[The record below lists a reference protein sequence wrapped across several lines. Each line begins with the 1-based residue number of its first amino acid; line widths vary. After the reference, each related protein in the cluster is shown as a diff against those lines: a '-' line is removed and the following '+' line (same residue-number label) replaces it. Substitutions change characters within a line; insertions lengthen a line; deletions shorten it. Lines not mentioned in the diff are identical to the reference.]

1 MAEITETS
9 EIAETTDISLSGSS
23 LKIKNEKRERKNN
36 AQTLPPGLT
45 HNMMKK
51 YVVYYREIMYLKN
64 GKTQP
69 REYFKVESHP
79 RLKKPWVSSKSVKL
93 SLIEKLNAANQV
105 VADLEEHD
113 HNHSHDHDHNHDYE
127 SQLLTKDVSTNEQ
140 HIVERFSKCLPKYT
154 SLRMMKETPT
164 MTILSIIYDKKDTAN
179 EFRWTSSHTFN
190 LLQHTDMN
198 ATITYELQ
206 NLRKKIINKY
216 GVDLLLV

>member
-1 MAEITETS
+1 MAEIT
-9 EIAETTDISLSGSS
+9 ETTDISLSDSS
-23 LKIKNEKRERKNN
+23 LKIKNDKRERKNN

-105 VADLEEHD
+105 VADLEEND
-113 HNHSHDHDHNHDYE
+113 AE
-127 SQLLTKDVSTNEQ
+127 PSTPNTYDASYNLNEEKQ
-140 HIVERFSKCLPKYT
+140 EHIFERLSKCLPKYT
-154 SLRMMKETPT
+154 SLRIVKDNPKNVL
-164 MTILSIIYDKKDTAN
+164 LSIIYDKKDIAN
-179 EFRWTSSHTFN
+179 EFRWTSSRTFN
-190 LLQHTDMN
+190 IKYTSFIDMKMIVAN
-198 ATITYELQ
+198 ELQ

-216 GVDLLLV
+216 GVDLLFV